1 MLVCQRKQE
10 RSAPTRVS
18 VPGMNNSNEC
28 NGNHV
33 LLVILFSLA
42 CLQSPSPNR
51 SRKTAPNMGATR
63 FSLLP
68 YLCTVPSQK
77 WGEIC
82 QSKNTYRS
90 TAACFIFQSSVALH
104 VSRGIPCSL
113 CARMCVCV
121 FVCVFWTRPEATL
134 IGAAV

>member
-1 MLVCQRKQE
+1 MIESVCMLVCKRKKE
-10 RSAPTRVS
+10 SSALTRVS
-18 VPGMNNSNEC
+18 FPGMNNSNEC

-51 SRKTAPNMGATR
+51 SRKTTNISATR

-68 YLCTVPSQK
+68 YLCAIPSQK

-82 QSKNTYRS
+82 QSRNTYRS
-90 TAACFIFQSSVALH
+90 TAACFIFQTSVALR

-113 CARMCVCV
+113 CVCVCV
-121 FVCVFWTRPEATL
+121 WTRPEATL